1 MIIFFIKLR
10 IIFKFNKEKKIN
22 NLCVLKLEYMFLD
35 LLNLLILKLPAS
47 YEKLLRYCRFIFNPN
62 NCIKFLIHIT
72 EI

>member
-22 NLCVLKLEYMFLD
+22 NLCVLKLEYMFLG

-47 YEKLLRYCRFIFNPN
+47 YEKVTKVL
-62 NCIKFLIHIT
+62 
-72 EI
+72 